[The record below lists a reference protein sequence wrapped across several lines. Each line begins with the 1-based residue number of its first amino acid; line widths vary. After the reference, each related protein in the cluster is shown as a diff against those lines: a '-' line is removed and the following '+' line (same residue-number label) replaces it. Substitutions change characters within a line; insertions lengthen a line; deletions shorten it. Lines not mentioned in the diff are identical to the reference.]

1 MPALLMAS
9 LTEKPTSA
17 QETSD
22 ALLANLAQVLAH
34 RLRGLITSIEGF
46 TDLLADTLAT
56 PEQRELALRVFEST
70 ASIERIL
77 SELQWYSR
85 PLHPM
90 PGRRPLRTLL
100 QELLVML
107 EENEAAR
114 VALDLR
120 LSGRY
125 QVRADVMLLRQAL
138 FMLLKNALEATG
150 PAGVVQ
156 LRVLGE
162 PRSLRFEVWNE
173 GWMPPEVAEQIF
185 VPFFT
190 TKAQNLGIGLP
201 IARRIAEAHGGTV
214 YLANNDPDAGICMAL
229 ILPQDDEP
237 AADGAS
243 SLA

>member
-1 MPALLMAS
+1 MAS
-9 LTEKPTSA
+9 LTEKNTSA

-150 PAGVVQ
+150 
-156 LRVLGE
+156 
-162 PRSLRFEVWNE
+162 
-173 GWMPPEVAEQIF
+173 
-185 VPFFT
+185 
-190 TKAQNLGIGLP
+190 
-201 IARRIAEAHGGTV
+201 
-214 YLANNDPDAGICMAL
+214 
-229 ILPQDDEP
+229 
-237 AADGAS
+237 
-243 SLA
+243 

>member
-1 MPALLMAS
+1 MNT
-9 LTEKPTSA
+9 LTQKKTAEAP
-17 QETSD
+17 D

-46 TDLLADTLAT
+46 TDLLTDTLVT

-85 PLHPM
+85 PVHPM
-90 PGRRPLRTLL
+90 PGRRPLRALL

-107 EENEAAR
+107 EEKEMAR
-114 VALDLR
+114 VALDLQ
-120 LSGRY
+120 LSGSY
-125 QVRADVMLLRQAL
+125 PVRADAMLLQQAL
-138 FMLLKNALEATG
+138 FLLLKNALEATG
-150 PAGVVQ
+150 PAGIVQ
-156 LRVLGE
+156 LRVQGE
-162 PRSLRFEVWNE
+162 PRTLRFEVWNA

-190 TKAQNLGIGLP
+190 TKSQNLGIGLP

-214 YLANNDPDAGICMAL
+214 YLAANDPDTGICIAL
-229 ILPQDDEP
+229 ILPQDETVDP
-237 AADGAS
+237 
-243 SLA
+243 

>member
-1 MPALLMAS
+1 MAS

-125 QVRADVMLLRQAL
+125 QVRADAMLLRQAL

-214 YLANNDPDAGICMAL
+214 YLATNDPDTGICMAL

-237 AADGAS
+237 ATDGAP

>member
-1 MPALLMAS
+1 MAS
-9 LTEKPTSA
+9 PTERSASA
-17 QETSD
+17 QETPD
-22 ALLANLAQVLAH
+22 ALLANLVQVLAH

-46 TDLLADTLAT
+46 TDLLADTLVT

-85 PLHPM
+85 PLQLM
-90 PGRRPLRTLL
+90 PGRRPLRVLL

-107 EENEAAR
+107 EEGEAAR
-114 VALDLR
+114 VALDLQ
-120 LSGRY
+120 LSGRL
-125 QVRADVMLLRQAL
+125 QVRADAMLLRQAL

-150 PAGVVQ
+150 PAGTVQ
-156 LRVLGE
+156 LRVLSAS
-162 PRSLRFEVWNE
+162 RAIRFEVWNE

-201 IARRIAEAHGGTV
+201 IARRIVEAHGGTV
-214 YLANNDPDAGICMAL
+214 YLAVNDPDHGICMAL
-229 ILPQDDEP
+229 ILPQPEDTTHNGGD
-237 AADGAS
+237 
-243 SLA
+243 SLV